1 MDVLCHTTDVS
12 FVKIWANTDAREV
25 GESRVVSPKK
35 LSSQKQKSLRFVE
48 AEFRISAARGGF
60 MKAVLLYACGDPA
73 QLRYEE
79 TGMPKYSDNEVLVK
93 VHATS
98 INPINRKIRFPL

>member
-1 MDVLCHTTDVS
+1 
-12 FVKIWANTDAREV
+12 
-25 GESRVVSPKK
+25 
-35 LSSQKQKSLRFVE
+35 
-48 AEFRISAARGGF
+48 
-60 MKAVLLYACGDPA
+60 
-73 QLRYEE
+73 LRYEE

>member
-1 MDVLCHTTDVS
+1 
-12 FVKIWANTDAREV
+12 
-25 GESRVVSPKK
+25 
-35 LSSQKQKSLRFVE
+35 
-48 AEFRISAARGGF
+48 